1 MTPRGYLRLSPHRL
15 YVNKYVLGRGLIL
28 SKKINIR
35 SLTSSMN
42 MPTHMEINGN
52 TEVIVEGCSGVLEYG
67 MDAVRIKT
75 GRLIVRFT
83 GRGLIIKCLT
93 ADSLVVTGFITGI
106 EFM

>member
-1 MTPRGYLRLSPHRL
+1 
-15 YVNKYVLGRGLIL
+15 
-28 SKKINIR
+28 
-35 SLTSSMN
+35 MN